1 MRGPQVILLYFF
13 VVLILGMVIALVVTA
28 QRQQRMQLLERI
40 ARRFQGRLEG
50 GDLFSLPRV
59 RLRFQNYPA
68 LLTFPHL
75 RKRES
80 YTQFSIAWP
89 DAKLRCEVYPQNVIW
104 GFRRLMGVEDIE
116 IGSPQF
122 DKAYFIAGNNRS
134 AVRELLTASVQAVI
148 FKLGGVQNFGFG
160 SVRDVQIE
168 WAGGRLTV
176 TKPCYLST
184 YESLEKFVELSA
196 ELFLAAIGSQSG
208 GIEFVGEVKEPD
220 AGEAQCQVC
229 GEPLASDLVY
239 CSSCNTP
246 HHRECWE
253 YFGGCSTYACGQKR
267 YTVKAKRKRV
277 VK

>member
-13 VVLILGMVIALVVTA
+13 VLLIIGMVIALVVTA

-68 LLTFPHL
+68 LLTFP
-75 RKRES
+75 RVGKRGH

-89 DAKLRCEVYPQNVIW
+89 DQRLRCEVYPQSALS
-104 GFRRLMGVEDIE
+104 GFRRLLGVEDIE

-122 DKAYFIAGNNRS
+122 DKAYFITGNNRT
-134 AVRELLTASVQAVI
+134 AVRELLTADVQAAI
-148 FKLGGVQNFGFG
+148 FKLAASQNISFV
-160 SVRDVQIE
+160 VRDVQIE
-168 WAGGRLTV
+168 WAAGRLTI

-184 YESLEKFVELSA
+184 YESLEKFVELST
-196 ELFLAAIGSQSG
+196 ELFLAAIGSQAG

-229 GEPLASDLVY
+229 GEPLARDLVY
-239 CSSCNTP
+239 CASCNTP

-267 YTVKAKRKRV
+267 FHVKTKRKGV